1 MRIAKTSF
9 RLAYRA
15 GYVELVNGNFYE
27 KQIPDN
33 QSLVLSILSMQFMP
47 TAYRQSMI
55 NSIYEALNPGG
66 AFVFVEKI
74 IADEGTDDL
83 NVDLYY
89 QMKRENG
96 YTEEKIMQKRK
107 SLENVLSPLKAEW
120 NEDMLHEAGFEKVDM
135 FWRCLNFCGW
145 VAIK

>member
-1 MRIAKTSF
+1 MIEVCKDKFSVGISS
-9 RLAYRA
+9 

-89 QMKRENG
+89 QMKGR
-96 YTEEKIMQKRK
+96 TATQRRK
-107 SLENVLSPLKAEW
+107 SCRNARALK
-120 NEDMLHEAGFEKVDM
+120 MCCRH
-135 FWRCLNFCGW
+135 
-145 VAIK
+145 